1 MAPRSFGTFVR
12 KKRLALRSE
21 SAEFSLRRVAL
32 QIELEPS
39 YLSKIERGLVP
50 PPGEKTIRRLAD
62 ALGEDGDVL
71 LALAGKVSTDVQ
83 RAIMK
88 RPEQFAEL
96 IRLLKDAPD
105 RAVSG
110 MVREARAKY
119 GKRK

>member
-12 KKRLALRSE
+12 KKRLALHADN
-21 SAEFSLRRVAL
+21 AEFSLRRVAL
-32 QIELEPS
+32 EIGVEPS

-50 PPGEKTIRRLAD
+50 PPSEATIRRLAE

-71 LALAGKVSTDVQ
+71 LALAGKVSSDLQ
-83 RAIMK
+83 QAIMR

-96 IRLLKDAPD
+96 IRLLKDAPN

-110 MVREARAKY
+110 MVREARARY
-119 GKRK
+119 GKKG